1 MIKLHQLA
9 PGAPY
14 DDTTMTAESSE
25 MPKKRQMLDE
35 EHRNRCFLCYSRVT
49 RRVLV
54 LNRVE
59 PRRFAQVLSTL
70 KLTPSSDCSS
80 ATPFNSGMAHPCHM
94 HRPECH
100 YRP

>member
-35 EHRNRCFLCYSRVT
+35 EYRNRCFLCYSRVT

-54 LNRVE
+54 LNRVK

-70 KLTPSSDCSS
+70 KLTPELRLLKCDSLQLTYGSPLSY
-80 ATPFNSGMAHPCHM
+80 A
-94 HRPECH
+94 
-100 YRP
+100 